1 MPLAIVRQNITN
13 MQVDAIVNP
22 TNREMV
28 GYSGIDFAVHEKAGE
43 KLLAE
48 CRKKAPLLS
57 GEAKI
62 TKGYALAAKHVIHV
76 LSPVWQGGTEGEYA
90 ALKEVYGAALAC
102 AASHRCRTVAVPL
115 IASGNNGYPKEKVLS
130 LAMAAIGD
138 FLLNHEMTVF
148 LCVFDAKSYALS
160 QKLFSEIRAWIDAD
174 DVEVHMAEEY
184 PPQGAVLRSCTC
196 DAMPAEAPCM
206 APVPHKEKST
216 KVSRSLEDYV
226 KSTDK
231 SFAQKL
237 FELIDAKGMTD
248 VACYKKANVDK
259 KTFSKIKCKPASYR
273 PSKQTAV
280 AFAIALELSLEE
292 TQVLL
297 SSAGLVLSE
306 SFVFD
311 KIILYFIQKGNYNI
325 FEINEAL
332 FAFDQVLLGSF

>member
-1 MPLAIVRQNITN
+1 MPLTIVRQDITSI
-13 MQVDAIVNP
+13 QADAIVNP

-28 GYSGIDFAVHEKAGE
+28 GFSGIDFAVHEKAGE
-43 KLLAE
+43 KFCAE
-48 CRKKAPLLS
+48 CRKKAPLCP

-62 TKGYALAAKHVIHV
+62 TKGYALAAKYVIHV
-76 LSPVWQGGTEGEYA
+76 LSPVWQGGTAGEYA
-90 ALKEVYGAALAC
+90 ALKDSYKAALAC

-115 IASGNNGYPKEKVLS
+115 IASGHNGFPKEKVLS
-130 LAMAAIGD
+130 LAMDAIGD
-138 FLLNHEMTVF
+138 FLLTHEMTVF
-148 LCVFDAKSYALS
+148 LCVFDKEAYAFS
-160 QKLFSEIRAWIDAD
+160 KKLFSEIREFIDAD
-174 DVEVHMAEEY
+174 DVEACMAAEY
-184 PPQGAVLRSCTC
+184 PPEGDFFRSCTC
-196 DAMPAEAPCM
+196 NAMPSEVPCM
-206 APVPHKEKST
+206 APVPRKEKTSS
-216 KVSRSLEDYV
+216 VSRSLEEYV

-237 FELIDAKGMTD
+237 FDFIDAKGMTD

-259 KTFSKIKCKPASYR
+259 KTFSKIKCKPATYR

-280 AFAIALELSLEE
+280 AFAVALELSLEE
-292 TQVLL
+292 TQALL
-297 SSAGLVLSE
+297 ASAGLVLSE